1 LAKGLAGDIAAL
13 LCSLPLSLSLRRNG
27 FTILPPVLLHEQL
40 VMILL
45 LEGTL
50 VSWSLV
56 MDERDGYEDLRGS
69 DRRSVMPYVHGRM
82 ELYCSSLP
90 YLCELEPFSSL
101 DRPLSPPIS
110 GLGAGQTPCCRAQR
124 LGVANDVLY
133 GASNVDSSCL
143 IALPH

>member
-27 FTILPPVLLHEQL
+27 FTILPPVLLHEQP

-69 DRRSVMPYVHGRM
+69 GRRSIMPYVHGRM

-90 YLCELEPFSSL
+90 CLCELEPFSSL
-101 DRPLSPPIS
+101 DRPLSPP
-110 GLGAGQTPCCRAQR
+110 L
-124 LGVANDVLY
+124 
-133 GASNVDSSCL
+133 
-143 IALPH
+143 